1 MVAKNVN
8 EIPEK
13 PEDSTNDRKEKKTRT
28 GPQGGD
34 RARIEFCPVPASE
47 LGDSEPVDW
56 LWHGYIAPET
66 TTLFVGEWKGGKT
79 TLICHLLKE
88 MANGGDL
95 AGEVKASKVLIVSE
109 ETRRVW
115 KRRRDKVGLGDHVH
129 FEVRP
134 FRGRPSKADWQSYIE
149 HITMAVEDGQYDLL
163 IIDTWASLNPCQDE
177 NDAVRTL
184 EAVMALTGVTEAG
197 AAVLLVHHPCKK
209 DSHGRQSARGSGA
222 LQAHVD
228 TIMELSRTNP
238 EVSSD
243 RRRTVKAVG
252 RYEETPAEV
261 VLELTDSGYQ
271 CIGSKADATQTDR
284 QEVIKEILAGKGWST
299 DDAIRSLWIDK
310 EIPVPGKRSLQKDLN
325 AGCES
330 GLWQRQGKG
339 TKGDK
344 YRYKFDSRTLPPP
357 GASSE
362 SNATEG

>member
-1 MVAKNVN
+1 MVAENVN

-13 PEDSTNDRKEKKTRT
+13 PEDSTDDRKEKKTRT
-28 GPQGGD
+28 GPPGGG

-47 LGDSEPVDW
+47 LGDSEEVDW
-56 LWHGYIAPET
+56 LWRGYIAPGT
-66 TTLFVGEWKGGKT
+66 ITLIAGDAKAGKT

-88 MANGGDL
+88 MANGGNL
-95 AGEVKASKVLIVSE
+95 AGEVRAAKVLVITE
-109 ETRRVW
+109 EPKKLW
-115 KRRRDKVGLGDHVH
+115 NGRRDEIGLGDHVH
-129 FEVRP
+129 FAVQP
-134 FRGRPSKADWQSYIE
+134 FMSRPSKADWQSYIE
-149 HITMAVEDGQYDLL
+149 QITAAVEEGQYDLV
-163 IIDTWASLNPCQDE
+163 IIDTWAANNPSQDE
-177 NDAVRTL
+177 NDSTRTYD
-184 EAVMALTGVTEAG
+184 ALLPLRSIANAG
-197 AAVLLVHHPCKK
+197 AAIVIAHHLTKK
-209 DSHGRQSARGSGA
+209 DSHGRQSARGSTA
-222 LQAHVD
+222 FVSFVD
-228 TIMELSRTNP
+228 TIIELFCTNP
-238 EVSSD
+238 QVRSD
-243 RRRTVKAVG
+243 RRRTLKAIG
-252 RYEETPAEV
+252 RYDDTPAELV
-261 VLELTDSGYQ
+261 IELTDSGYQ
-271 CIGSKADATQTDR
+271 CIGSKADATQQDR